1 MSDKTI
7 QVEVQDHDTADK
19 ISREFVDVS
28 EFDAVDDA
36 IVGSLLVLRSIHPR
50 GTIVVG
56 QLVGKHHEDLEG
68 KYALLFPDGV
78 DAAMDAIGTD
88 FMEICEGYA
97 IVGREVVDALKADGR
112 TVKLTKI
119 TLPELPE

>member
-1 MSDKTI
+1 MSDKI
-7 QVEVQDHDTADK
+7 N
-19 ISREFVDVS
+19 REFMDMS

-36 IVGSLLVLRSIHPR
+36 IVGALLTLRSIHP

-56 QLVGKHHEDLEG
+56 QLVGPHHEDLEG
-68 KYALLFPDGV
+68 KFALLIDGI
-78 DAAMDAIGTD
+78 DALMDATGIEA
-88 FMEICEGYA
+88 MEIHEGYGL
-97 IVGREVVDALKADGR
+97 VNREDIDALKSGGR